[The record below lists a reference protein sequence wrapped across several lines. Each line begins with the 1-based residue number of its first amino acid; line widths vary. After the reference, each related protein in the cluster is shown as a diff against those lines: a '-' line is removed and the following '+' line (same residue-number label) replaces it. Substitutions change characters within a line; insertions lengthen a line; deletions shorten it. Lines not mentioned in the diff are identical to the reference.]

1 MRLWDGF
8 EVDFFGNL
16 NAYVWLKIQQKT
28 TTMYLVFLIVVWCG
42 ILQSTGVL
50 CEFPGLRRPPNNWPG
65 EQKDDS
71 VEFLTRLRALMME
84 HNARLKLMQQLEQ
97 LTKEKEQLEQEVS
110 YPVVDD
116 NRKIEELPDVS
127 DYAIFLIVV
136 WCGILQSTGVLC
148 EFPGL
153 RRPPNNWPGEQKDD
167 SVEFLTRL
175 RALMMEHNAR
185 LKLMQQLEQL
195 TKEKEQL
202 EQEVSYP
209 VVDDNR
215 KIEELPDVSDYTSVD
230 ASKESIFKSTQ
241 FAYSPTDPRYW
252 YPESYVNKVKQ
263 QIKAQQPT
271 GEDDYESEKK
281 ETETKS
287 NVKSQI
293 TTIDAVPTFNVKAP
307 MIPNPKLH
315 IPKQVK
321 IDNNNNAV
329 ETGNSDTKL
338 QQQQQQQGVIQK
350 PMNLDDGGIGILVVA
365 MIAGVSAAITVAIIA
380 AGLGYY
386 TLRKK
391 IKAAADVDYPAYG
404 VTGPNKDL
412 LYPNEKKF
420 AQSVD
425 MFHYQQQKQK
435 KNSLEN
441 KSNGETND
449 GFSDLDGEFDMDDGD
464 YTVYECP
471 GFAPTGEMEVKNPL
485 FADEPI
491 TVAQKHQPDA
501 ETTEDVAGSANVK
514 SIDERQKTTKKSPKN
529 ISPNTEKASSKKK

>member
-1 MRLWDGF
+1 MPLWDGF

-16 NAYVWLKIQQKT
+16 NAYVWLKIEQKT
-28 TTMYLVFLIVVWCG
+28 TTMYLV
-42 ILQSTGVL
+42 
-50 CEFPGLRRPPNNWPG
+50 
-65 EQKDDS
+65 
-71 VEFLTRLRALMME
+71 
-84 HNARLKLMQQLEQ
+84 
-97 LTKEKEQLEQEVS
+97 
-110 YPVVDD
+110 
-116 NRKIEELPDVS
+116 
-127 DYAIFLIVV
+127 FLIVV

-271 GEDDYESEKK
+271 GADDYESDNKK
-281 ETETKS
+281 ESETNS
-287 NVKSQI
+287 NAKSQQI
-293 TTIDAVPTFNVKAP
+293 TQIDAVPTFNVKAP

-321 IDNNNNAV
+321 IDNNNNAL

-491 TVAQKHQPDA
+491 TAQIGCRNCGDEVGKNKEETKKQNKLFLRIHYPEARRRINEIATNSSLYSTLTSEDSELTDATKRQRKKTAALRQREAIKNLNTTTTAVNNIDDDLLIAQEERLTNLKHQAP
-501 ETTEDVAGSANVK
+501 
-514 SIDERQKTTKKSPKN
+514 
-529 ISPNTEKASSKKK
+529 